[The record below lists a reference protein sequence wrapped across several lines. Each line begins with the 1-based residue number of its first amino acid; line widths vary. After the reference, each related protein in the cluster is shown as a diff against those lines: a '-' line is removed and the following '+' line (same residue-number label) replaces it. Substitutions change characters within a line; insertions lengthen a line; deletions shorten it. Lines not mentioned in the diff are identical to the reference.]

1 MDNLEEKIDAVY
13 NKRGNEYLFIN
24 KNNSYLPYAEGFKD
38 GYNLAMQEV
47 SEFKLNSD
55 KPKNAGK
62 WLEEIKEIN
71 IDPKKAIPI
80 NNILN
85 GDDE

>member
-1 MDNLEEKIDAVY
+1 
-13 NKRGNEYLFIN
+13 
-24 KNNSYLPYAEGFKD
+24 
-38 GYNLAMQEV
+38 MQEV

-80 NNILN
+80 KNILDLTPESEKN
-85 GDDE
+85 GNK